1 MMPLL
6 LQSKLETAYLNNNIM
21 KTGFVLF
28 VALLCLNNAVFS
40 QAKLPWKG
48 KKAAVVLTYDD
59 AIDQHLDNALPLLD
73 SLRMRATFYV
83 TAFSPSMQ
91 QRLPEWKLL
100 AKHGHELGN
109 HTLYHPCAGG
119 PGREWV
125 PKEYDLNGYTVK
137 RMEDEIRM
145 TNLFLHTIDGKSK
158 RTFAYTCG
166 DMKVG
171 DSTFINGLKN
181 DFIAARAVRHEM
193 HQAKEI
199 DLYNV
204 DCHMVNNNS
213 FEEMKGWVDKA
224 IQTRSLLV
232 FLFHGVGGGNGLDV
246 SLPAHRQILTY
257 IKQNQKDIY
266 VAPMLEVAEHL
277 KIWQETE

>member
-1 MMPLL
+1 MMALIL
-6 LQSKLETAYLNNNIM
+6 HSKLETAYLNNNIM
-21 KTGFVLF
+21 KSGFVLF
-28 VALLCLNNAVFS
+28 IALLCFNNAVFS
-40 QAKLPWKG
+40 QAQLPWKG

-125 PKEYDLNGYTVK
+125 KKEYDLNGYTVK

-145 TNLFLHTIDGKSK
+145 TNLFLHTLDGKTK

-166 DMKVG
+166 DMKVA
-171 DSTFINGLKN
+171 DSTFMNGLKK

-204 DCHMVNNNS
+204 DCYMVNNNS

-266 VAPMLEVAEHL
+266 AAPMLEVAEHL